1 MKRKGADMTVQ
12 DSSSSANLRNKQIAS
27 LHQITTA
34 RRSLFSD
41 AWYRLRRNKASM
53 VSLVVIVLFF
63 FVAIFANVISPENPL
78 KLHSGQGMLPPVW
91 YTIGPAGDAPNP
103 DFVLGTDTLGRDVLS
118 RVLYGARV
126 SMTVGFIPTIIIFL
140 IGVPVGLMSGY
151 VGGWVDNLVMRITD
165 VIFAFPGL
173 LFFIIAMIALR
184 DTWIGNLFNGLFL
197 LFGALAVVNWS
208 DVARMTRGQV
218 LSMKEKEFIE
228 AARCIGARDSRIMF
242 RHILPNSLSPL
253 IITAAFSVPAMIIT
267 EATLGFLGLG
277 LRPSTDP
284 SDFFITSWGAMLLE
298 GQTMINAQPWLLL
311 VPAICVSVVVLAF
324 TFLGDGLRDALDP
337 RLQGTQ

>member
-1 MKRKGADMTVQ
+1 MATQNSPSDTQ
-12 DSSSSANLRNKQIAS
+12 ARNKQIAS
-27 LHQITTA
+27 LQQIATPH
-34 RRSLFSD
+34 RSLLSD
-41 AWYRLRRNKASM
+41 AWYRLLRNKASI
-53 VSLVVIVLFF
+53 VSLVVIALFF
-63 FVAIFANVISPENPL
+63 IVAIFANVISPQNPL
-78 KLHSGQGMLPPVW
+78 KLNSGKDLRPPVW
-91 YTIGPAGDAPNP
+91 YTIGPTGDAPEP
-103 DFVLGTDTLGRDVLS
+103 DFVLGTDNLGRDVFS
-118 RVLYGARV
+118 RVIYGARV
-126 SMTVGFIPTIIIFL
+126 SMTVGFVPTIIIFL
-140 IGVPVGLMSGY
+140 IGIPLGLFAGY

-173 LFFIIAMIALR
+173 LFFIIVMIALR
-184 DTWIGNLFNGLFL
+184 ETWIGNLFNGLFL
-197 LFGALAVVNWS
+197 LFGALAIVNWT
-208 DVARMTRGQV
+208 DVARMMRGQV
-218 LSMKEKEFIE
+218 LSLKEKEFIE

-242 RHILPNSLSPL
+242 QHILPNSLSPL
-253 IITAAFSVPAMIIT
+253 IITAAFSIPAMIIT

-298 GQTMINAQPWLLL
+298 GQTSINAQPWLLL